1 MRRPRRRLISR
12 RCVVCEWTGSAVE
25 TGDAVESLCQQCYA
39 PTLVTS
45 EEWLV
50 DPVEYRA
57 QAAEYG
63 RMGGLKGGRIRA
75 QRLSAG
81 RRRDIARR
89 AANARWSR
97 KSER

>member
-1 MRRPRRRLISR
+1 
-12 RCVVCEWTGSAVE
+12 VE
-25 TGDAVESLCQQCYA
+25 GLCQQCYA

-50 DPVEYRA
+50 NPAEWRA

-63 RMGGLKGGRIRA
+63 RIGGLKGGRIRA
-75 QRLSAG
+75 QRLSAA

-89 AANARWSR
+89 AAVARWRR
-97 KSER
+97 KSQR